1 MRLSRRPRALL
12 APVLLAG
19 LLAAGSPAPA
29 RAAAPA
35 PGTVLGGDALGT
47 RGTVT
52 AVPAPP
58 LPRTSAAG
66 VLVADLDS
74 GAVLAAKDA
83 HGRYA
88 PASTL
93 KTLTAVAL
101 LPRLD
106 PETKVRP
113 AFEDVN
119 VEGSKV
125 GVVTT
130 MTYPV
135 HELMA
140 AMLVVSGNDAA
151 GALATAVGG
160 TASAAALMNAE
171 AERLQARDTRAVN
184 PSGLDAKGQV
194 SSAYDL
200 ALIARAGMAMP
211 AFREHVA
218 TQTSSIGA
226 PKKKRIEIYN
236 HNRLLREYDGAIGIK
251 NGYTTAARAS
261 FVGAATRGGRTLVV
275 TLLRADP
282 LVWREAEA
290 LLDWGFAAAAAGAA
304 PVGQLVDPL
313 PEVSAAGPAVPVE
326 APPAAAARPATVEA
340 AAEEPVEDG
349 GFPVGRT
356 LAALGLLLAA
366 LVARRRQVVLRRRR
380 RREQQQQRPLPPL
393 SRPTRA

>member
-19 LLAAGSPAPA
+19 VVAAAPA
-29 RAAAPA
+29 ATPAAAAPA
-35 PGTVLGGDALGT
+35 PVLGGDALAT
-47 RGTVT
+47 RGAVVG
-52 AVPAPP
+52 VPAPR
-58 LPRTSAAG
+58 LPRTSAAS

-74 GAVLAAKDA
+74 GEVLAAKDP

-93 KTLTAVAL
+93 KTLTALAL
-101 LPRLD
+101 MPHLD
-106 PETKVRP
+106 PDDKVRP

-125 GVVTT
+125 GLVTDLR
-130 MTYPV
+130 YPV
-135 HELMA
+135 RELMT

-160 TASAAALMNAE
+160 TPRAAELMNAE
-171 AERLQARDTRAVN
+171 AARLQARDTRAVN

-200 ALIARAGMAMP
+200 ALIARAGMAVP
-211 AFREHVA
+211 AFRDYVA
-218 TQTSSIGA
+218 VRTSSISA

-236 HNRLLREYDGAIGIK
+236 HNRLLHDYDGALGIK

-261 FVGAATRGGRTLVV
+261 FVGAATRDGRTLVV

-282 LVWREAEA
+282 LVWREAAA
-290 LLDWGFAAAAAGAA
+290 LLDWGFAAAEAGVV
-304 PVGQLVDPL
+304 PVGRLVDPL
-313 PEVSAAGPAVPVE
+313 PEPVAAPA
-326 APPAAAARPATVEA
+326 APAAAPVETVQAQPA
-340 AAEEPVEDG
+340 AAQEAVEEDG
-349 GFPVGRT
+349 GFPYGRAVG
-356 LAALGLLLAA
+356 LPVLLLAA

-380 RREQQQQRPLPPL
+380 RRRRPVPL

>member
-29 RAAAPA
+29 RAAAPPPPPP

-47 RGTVT
+47 RGTV
-52 AVPAPP
+52 AALPAPP

-74 GAVLAAKDA
+74 GEVLAAKDP

-106 PETKVRP
+106 PEARVRP

-119 VEGSKV
+119 VDGSKV

-130 MTYPV
+130 MSYPV
-135 HELMA
+135 RELMA

-160 TASAAALMNAE
+160 TASAAGLMNAE
-171 AERLQARDTRAVN
+171 AARLQARDTRAVN

-218 TQTSSIGA
+218 TQTSSISA

-290 LLDWGFAAAAAGAA
+290 LLDWGFAAVAAKAA

-313 PEVSAAGPAVPVE
+313 PEPRPVEEGAVAAAPGPPLEAVPASVQ
-326 APPAAAARPATVEA
+326 
-340 AAEEPVEDG
+340 EPVVEDDG
-349 GFPVGRT
+349 GLPWRS
-356 LAALGLLLAA
+356 ALGVLLVLLAA

-380 RREQQQQRPLPPL
+380 RRRQVPLP
-393 SRPTRA
+393 RPTRA

>member
-1 MRLSRRPRALL
+1 MRLSRRPPALL
-12 APVLLAG
+12 AAVLLAG
-19 LLAAGSPAPA
+19 LLGGLLVAGTPAQA
-29 RAAAPA
+29 QTAPA
-35 PGTVLGGDALGT
+35 PRAALGGDALAT
-47 RGTVT
+47 RGTVV
-52 AVPAPP
+52 AAPARP

-74 GAVLAAKDA
+74 GEVLAARDP

-106 PETKVRP
+106 PDARVRP
-113 AFEDVN
+113 AFEDVA
-119 VEGSKV
+119 VDGSKV

-130 MTYPV
+130 MSYPV
-135 HELMA
+135 HELMS
-140 AMLVVSGNDAA
+140 AMLVVSANDAA

-160 TASAAALMNAE
+160 TAEAATIMNAE
-171 AERLQARDTRAVN
+171 AARLQARDTRAVN
-184 PSGLDAKGQV
+184 PSGLDAAGQV

-218 TQTSSIGA
+218 TQTSSISA
-226 PKKKRIEIYN
+226 PKRRRIEIYN

-251 NGYTTAARAS
+251 NGFTTAARAS
-261 FVGAATRGGRTLVV
+261 FVGAATRDGRTLVV
-275 TLLRADP
+275 TLLVKADP
-282 LVWREAEA
+282 LVWREAAA

-304 PVGQLVDPL
+304 PVGRLVDPL
-313 PEVSAAGPAVPVE
+313 PEDAPVQDEPVAAAPAPPLDAV
-326 APPAAAARPATVEA
+326 PAAAQ
-340 AAEEPVEDG
+340 EPVAEDDG
-349 GFPVGRT
+349 GVPWRSA
-356 LAALGLLLAA
+356 LAALGLLLAG

-380 RREQQQQRPLPPL
+380 RRRQLPPA
-393 SRPTRA
+393 RPTRV